1 MKLTAFAAAS
11 LLAGGAFAS
20 VPNVVIKV
28 GASTILEAES
38 VANRNISQGSKFFY
52 ANNGTEL

>member
-11 LLAGGAFAS
+11 LLAGGALAS
-20 VPNVVIKV
+20 TPNVVIKV
-28 GASTILEAES
+28 GASTILNDES

>member
-11 LLAGGAFAS
+11 LLAGGALAS
-20 VPNVVIKV
+20 TPNVVIKA
-28 GASTILEAES
+28 GALTIREVES
-38 VANRNISQGSKFFY
+38 VANRIVLQGSKFFY